1 LLRRTGKEG
10 LVNRLSVWAP
20 AAAWAS
26 VLFLLSA
33 VPDLR
38 AGFGIPYGD
47 KFGHLA
53 LYGVLGVALAWGRN
67 RAPGVIPHVLLLAL
81 GALYGI
87 SDEFHQMYV
96 PGRQPDFVDWIADV
110 VGLSIGY
117 GTTLAVLGRL
127 QYAKEVKESLQ

>member
-1 LLRRTGKEG
+1 LLRRTGKED
-10 LVNRLSVWAP
+10 LVNRFSVWGP
-20 AAAWAS
+20 AAAWAV

-47 KFGHLA
+47 KLGHLA
-53 LYGVLGVALAWGRN
+53 LYGVLGSALAWGRN

-96 PGRQPDFVDWIADV
+96 PGRHPDFVDWIADV

-117 GTTLAVLGRL
+117 GTMLAVLGRR
-127 QYAKEVKESLQ
+127 QYAKEVKGSLQ

>member
-1 LLRRTGKEG
+1 M
-10 LVNRLSVWAP
+10 NRFSAWGPATVWAV
-20 AAAWAS
+20 

-38 AGFGIPYGD
+38 AGVGLPYGD
-47 KFGHLA
+47 KLGHLA
-53 LYGVLGVALAWGRN
+53 LYGVLGFALAWGRN
-67 RAPGVIPHVLLLAL
+67 RAPGVIPHALLIAL

-96 PGRQPDFVDWIADV
+96 PGRHPDFVDWIADV
-110 VGLSIGY
+110 AGLSIGY